1 MGKLRGVLAALVV
14 TLAAGSCGHPA
25 TTPKPEP
32 PLEVKT
38 YGPLG
43 IKADSKA
50 PNQAVIL
57 GTDDK
62 NGSTI
67 LPLPVAMGKTAVD
80 AMFVKMAD
88 KPADITGG
96 MSPVKLATSPNTDG
110 SVQVGIFEEF
120 AGGTGP
126 QWRAGVWVSAFVA
139 ATTLNKDLT
148 DFTFSATSGG
158 YIDGASASG
167 LMAAG
172 FLAAMTGVPIQND
185 VTMTGI
191 INPDGSI
198 GPVGGVPEKFLAYIE

>member
-1 MGKLRGVLAALVV
+1 MGKFRGVLAAALVI
-14 TLAAGSCGHPA
+14 SCGGTRS

-57 GTDDK
+57 GTDDR

-67 LPLPVAMGKTAVD
+67 LPLPVAQGNTAVD
-80 AMFVKMAD
+80 AMFVKMAAQ
-88 KPADITGG
+88 PENITGG
-96 MSPVKLATSPNTDG
+96 MSPVKLATAPNQDG

-126 QWRAGVWVSAFVA
+126 QWRA
-139 ATTLNKDLT
+139 
-148 DFTFSATSGG
+148 
-158 YIDGASASG
+158 
-167 LMAAG
+167 
-172 FLAAMTGVPIQND
+172 
-185 VTMTGI
+185 
-191 INPDGSI
+191 
-198 GPVGGVPEKFLAYIE
+198 